1 MIDKDSL
8 PDCLEVTAWTEDAQ
22 GELDEIMGVRHRE
35 YQVEGVQFH
44 PESILTEHGYALL
57 QNFLEQASAGRRQ
70 PRREMMEIQAA
81 IKSVMARQD
90 LSIDEMASVMQQIM
104 TGECTASQIGGFLVG
119 LRMKGESVDELSA
132 AARVM
137 RELST
142 RVEVGCDHLVDTA
155 GTGGDS
161 SGSFNIS
168 TASAIVAAA
177 AGAHVAKHGNRSMT
191 SKSGS
196 ADLLEAAGVKL
207 DISPAQIGECI
218 EQVGVGFMFA
228 PAHHG
233 AMKHAIGPRREMAVR
248 TMFNVLGPLTNP
260 AGAPNQIIG
269 VFDAE
274 LVEPM
279 ARVLQQLGSHH
290 VMVVHGEDGMD
301 EISISAPT
309 KVAELKGGQV
319 NSYTLAPA
327 DFGMQ
332 TASVEELRVESA
344 EQSLAMVRSV
354 FADQPGAP
362 RDIVCLNA
370 GAAIYVSGLT
380 DTLAAGV
387 DAARAAISEGKAAAV
402 LDNLVA
408 RTNGA

>member
-1 MIDKDSL
+1 M
-8 PDCLEVTAWTEDAQ
+8 T
-22 GELDEIMGVRHRE
+22 
-35 YQVEGVQFH
+35 
-44 PESILTEHGYALL
+44 SI
-57 QNFLEQASAGRRQ
+57 
-70 PRREMMEIQAA
+70 
-81 IKSVMARQD
+81 
-90 LSIDEMASVMQQIM
+90 MQQIM
-104 TGECTASQIGGFLVG
+104 TGECTSSQIGGFLVG
-119 LRMKGESVDELSA
+119 LRMKGETVDELSA

-137 RELST
+137 RDLST
-142 RVEVGCDHLVDTA
+142 RVEVNCDNLVDTA

-196 ADLLEAAGVKL
+196 ADVLEAAGVKL
-207 DISPAQIGECI
+207 DISPGKIGECI

-248 TMFNVLGPLTNP
+248 TVFNVLGPLTNP
-260 AGAPNQIIG
+260 AGAPNQVIG

-274 LVEPM
+274 LVELL
-279 ARVLQQLGSHH
+279 ARVLRQLDSRH

-309 KVAELKGGQV
+309 RVAELKDGEV
-319 NSYTLAPA
+319 TTYTLSPG
-327 DFGMQ
+327 DFGMD
-332 TASVEELRVESA
+332 TAPVESLRVDSA
-344 EQSLAMVRSV
+344 EQSLAMIRSV
-354 FADQPGAP
+354 LADQAGPP

-370 GAAIYVSGLT
+370 GAAIYVAGCAES
-380 DTLAAGV
+380 LAAGV
-387 DAARAAISEGKAAAV
+387 EAARAAIGSGKAAAV

-408 RTNGA
+408 RTNAA

>member
-1 MIDKDSL
+1 
-8 PDCLEVTAWTEDAQ
+8 
-22 GELDEIMGVRHRE
+22 
-35 YQVEGVQFH
+35 
-44 PESILTEHGYALL
+44 
-57 QNFLEQASAGRRQ
+57 
-70 PRREMMEIQAA
+70 MEIQAA

-90 LSIDEMASVMQQIM
+90 LSVEDMTAVMLQIM

-119 LRMKGESVDELSA
+119 LRMKGETVDELSA
-132 AARVM
+132 AAGVM

-142 RVEVGCDHLVDTA
+142 RVEVDCDHLVDTA

-191 SKSGS
+191 SNSGS
-196 ADLLEAAGVKL
+196 ADVLEAAGVKL
-207 DISPAQIGECI
+207 DIAPAQIAECI

-248 TMFNVLGPLTNP
+248 TVFNVLGPLTNP

-269 VFDAE
+269 VFDGE
-274 LVEPM
+274 LVEPI
-279 ARVLQQLGSHH
+279 ARVLQQLGSRH
-290 VMVVHGEDGMD
+290 VMVVHADDGMD

-309 KVAELKGGQV
+309 RVAELKDGEV
-319 NSYTLAPA
+319 SAYTVSPG
-327 DFGMQ
+327 DFGMEV
-332 TASVEELRVESA
+332 ASVEALKVNSA
-344 EQSLAMVRSV
+344 EQSLAMIETVL
-354 FADQPGAP
+354 ADQAGPA

-370 GAAIYVSGLT
+370 GAAIYVSGRAN
-380 DTLAAGV
+380 TLVAGV
-387 DAARAAISEGKAAAV
+387 DAARTAISSGQAAAV
-402 LDNLVA
+402 LKNLVA
-408 RTNGA
+408 RSNAHE